1 MSCFVFSR
9 YFVVI
14 SINTNFFIP
23 LYRDP
28 LNFVLA
34 AKGDFDHS
42 YEKFPREEEIDLA
55 ASQRQGTAVS
65 WMTLG
70 QGFMLSA
77 SDSSSVTWDRKRTR
91 AGSALSP
98 GPCQA
103 DTLLG
108 SVWP

>member
-1 MSCFVFSR
+1 MSCFVFPR

-34 AKGDFDHS
+34 VKGDFDHS
-42 YEKFPREEEIDLA
+42 YEKFLTEEEVDLA

-70 QGFMLSA
+70 KGFSAVSVRFLICDMGQEKDQGWVGSEPWTV
-77 SDSSSVTWDRKRTR
+77 SSR
-91 AGSALSP
+91 
-98 GPCQA
+98 
-103 DTLLG
+103 
-108 SVWP
+108 